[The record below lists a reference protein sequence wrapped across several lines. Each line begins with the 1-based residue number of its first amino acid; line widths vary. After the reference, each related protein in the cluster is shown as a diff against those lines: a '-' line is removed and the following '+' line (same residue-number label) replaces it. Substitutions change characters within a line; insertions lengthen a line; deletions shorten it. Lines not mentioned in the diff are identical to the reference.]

1 MRIKM
6 TVHIGGFRNGAE
18 WPAAGFCW
26 DVPDEEAADLI
37 LAGYAKEATD
47 EDPDHPG
54 TAEWE
59 PDAAADGDPAG
70 GPVDDPAGD
79 GSGDGG
85 TAATGDEGDNAP
97 AGPVTDPAPPAPAP
111 VKAAAK
117 SAAAAKKSAAKAT
130 KAAAKAAAK

>member
-70 GPVDDPAGD
+70 ARQFRIAFANVDAAGIGNLID
-79 GSGDGG
+79 RL
-85 TAATGDEGDNAP
+85 ARWRA
-97 AGPVTDPAPPAPAP
+97 
-111 VKAAAK
+111 
-117 SAAAAKKSAAKAT
+117 
-130 KAAAKAAAK
+130 